1 MAYDVIDPILLPWL
15 KRHGLHVFTRDR
27 EYEIRHIDVVDDT
40 GDRYQ
45 IGISQPNDSGKFA
58 VFAGNY
64 LRKKKQRRVEYSSNL
79 SSLEQTLEDAYSQI
93 MQWVAQE
100 GHTRTPVL

>member
-1 MAYDVIDPILLPWL
+1 VTYDDVDPVLLPWL
-15 KRHGLHVFTRDR
+15 KRHGLHVFRRYRDEEVR
-27 EYEIRHIDVVDDT
+27 SIDVVDDA

-45 IGISQPNDSGKFA
+45 IAVSPPSASGKLT

-64 LRKKKQRRVEYSSNL
+64 LRKKKQKRIEYSSDV
-79 SSLEQTLEDAYSQI
+79 SGLERTLEDAYSKI
-93 MQWVAQE
+93 MEWVAQE

>member
-1 MAYDVIDPILLPWL
+1 MSYADVDPILLPWL
-15 KRHGLHVFTRDR
+15 KRHGLHVFTRARD
-27 EYEIRHIDVVDDT
+27 YEVRHIDVVDDA

-45 IGISQPNDSGKFA
+45 ISVSESNGSGNVT

-64 LRKKKQRRVEYSSNL
+64 LRKKERKRAEYASNI
-79 SSLEQTLEDAYSQI
+79 SGLERTLEDAYSKI
-93 MQWVAQE
+93 MEWVAQE